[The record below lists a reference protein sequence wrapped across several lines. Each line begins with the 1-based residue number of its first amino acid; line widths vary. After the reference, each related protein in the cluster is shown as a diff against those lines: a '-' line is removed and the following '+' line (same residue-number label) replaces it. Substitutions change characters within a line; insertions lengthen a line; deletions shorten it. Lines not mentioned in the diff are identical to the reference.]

1 MRACAQ
7 IKRLARNR
15 RRSEEALV
23 QFILGQLFKRA
34 AWLEHG
40 RFALFAEEPY
50 SVRVFDLPEN
60 RVLLCSAKRKL
71 YVVSLIQNQSEKPPG
86 TARHRTAIAVSFAG

>member
-1 MRACAQ
+1 MRPCAQ

-15 RRSEEALV
+15 RRSQEALV
-23 QFILGQLFKRA
+23 QLVLRQFFKRA
-34 AWLEHG
+34 ARFEHG
-40 RFALFAEEPY
+40 RFALFAEEPD
-50 SVRVFDLPEN
+50 SVRVFDQPEN
-60 RVLLCSAKRKL
+60 RVLICSAKRKL